1 MRCSGLLGHL
11 RLNLFLIFLLF
22 NLSYGGTAIELKKY
36 VETNRS
42 DLTLS
47 QIADIKTENKRFLE
61 FLSGIKVVQ
70 NLKSGEKKV
79 LTKKEIRQILKENY
93 VNPDSVVITGSMTTI
108 KRKEILIS
116 RQTIQKK
123 VTEYLTKEYND
134 IKIES
139 IDLNFK
145 PFRPSSEY
153 SIKLQERSKTPSR
166 IYMTALIIQKEE
178 KIKKINLS
186 VRYKQM
192 IFAPVVKKD
201 MIRGQI
207 INEDD
212 IEIKKIP
219 LQRGIVTDRN
229 ILIGAV
235 VRTTIKKGNPVKIS
249 MINPDYPVKR
259 RSYVKVIYDRNGIK
273 IEITG
278 VALENG
284 IKGQVIKVK
293 NLSTGKILP
302 CRVIG
307 KDTVLFVGGL

>member
-47 QIADIKTENKRFLE
+47 QIAE
-61 FLSGIKVVQ
+61 IKVVQ

-93 VNPDSVVITGSMTTI
+93 V
-108 KRKEILIS
+108 
-116 RQTIQKK
+116 
-123 VTEYLTKEYND
+123 
-134 IKIES
+134 
-139 IDLNFK
+139 
-145 PFRPSSEY
+145 
-153 SIKLQERSKTPSR
+153 
-166 IYMTALIIQKEE
+166 
-178 KIKKINLS
+178 
-186 VRYKQM
+186 KQM